1 MSNQF
6 LSMMQEFQSAY
17 LTDLAEMVNIDCGT
31 ETKSGVDKVGDMMRR
46 HFASIDAAVQT
57 FPQTHYGDCLL
68 GTVRG
73 SGDARIFMIG
83 HLDTVYPVG
92 TAAARP
98 MRREGDR
105 LLGPGVC
112 DMKNGVLAGIYAVRL
127 LRAAGWNDFAEIRYF
142 CNTDEEVGSPASR
155 AIYPT
160 FVAGCDAALVLES
173 GRPNGDI
180 VTARKGSAFY
190 TLDITGRAAHAGV
203 EPEKGA
209 SAILALAHLTV
220 ALHALNGARP
230 GITVNVG
237 VVSGGTKGNVV
248 PAEAHAQVDVRA
260 LTTEDLAFVDT
271 RVHELAAE
279 PSVPGVRVRVTGG
292 SDNPPMPRL
301 AASAR
306 LAEIAQVAAAE
317 MGFTVGENLSGGVSD
332 ANYCAAQGVPT
343 LDGLGP
349 VGGQD
354 HSPAEYLEVDS
365 IVPRVA
371 MLARLLQL
379 IAEEAPALRALRPGA
394 SS

>member
-1 MSNQF
+1 MTNEF
-6 LSMMQEFQSAY
+6 LSLMRELESAY
-17 LTDLAEMVNIDCGT
+17 LNDLAEMVNIDCGT
-31 ETKSGVDKVGDMMRR
+31 ETKPGVDAVGDMMRR
-46 HFASIDAAVQT
+46 HFAAIGADVQT
-57 FPQTHYGDCLL
+57 FPQTEYGDCLL
-68 GTVRG
+68 GTLRG
-73 SGDARIFMIG
+73 SGAARIFMIG

-98 MRREGDR
+98 MRQEGDR

-112 DMKNGVLAGIYAVRL
+112 DMKNGLLAGVYALRL
-127 LRAAGWNDFAEIRYF
+127 LQAVGWNDFAEIRYF
-142 CNTDEEVGSPASR
+142 CNSDEEVGSPASR
-155 AIYPT
+155 AVYPA

-190 TLDITGRAAHAGV
+190 TVDVTGRAAHAGV

-220 ALHALNGARP
+220 ALHALNGVRP
-230 GITVNVG
+230 GVTVNVG
-237 VVSGGTKGNVV
+237 VVNGGTKGNVV
-248 PAEAHAQVDVRA
+248 PAEARAQVDVRA
-260 LTTEDLAFVDT
+260 LTSEDLAFVDN
-271 RVHELAAE
+271 RLRELAAM
-279 PSVPGVRVRVTGG
+279 PAVPGVTIHVAGG

-306 LAEIAQVAAAE
+306 LAEIAQEAASQT
-317 MGFTVGENLSGGVSD
+317 GFRVGENLSGGVSD

-354 HSPAEYLEVDS
+354 HSPAEYLEVES

-379 IAEEAPALRALRPGA
+379 IAEEAPTLRALRTA
-394 SS
+394 S